1 MPAEIFANLE
11 WRTIGEHAAMLA
23 GGAIV
28 LFLLVRA
35 TQNARRTEYFIGEDF
50 GSTRAVVETW
60 SGGAGYVRI
69 AGELWKA
76 ASKSDF
82 APGDSVRVARVE
94 GMLLR
99 VVK

>member
-1 MPAEIFANLE
+1 MAADIFATLE
-11 WRTIGEHAAMLA
+11 WRSIGEHAAMLA
-23 GGAIV
+23 IAALA
-28 LFLLVRA
+28 LFFLVRA
-35 TQNARRTEYFIGEDF
+35 TQNARRTEYLLGEDF
-50 GSTRAVVETW
+50 TTARAVVESW
-60 SGGAGYVRI
+60 SGGGGYVRI